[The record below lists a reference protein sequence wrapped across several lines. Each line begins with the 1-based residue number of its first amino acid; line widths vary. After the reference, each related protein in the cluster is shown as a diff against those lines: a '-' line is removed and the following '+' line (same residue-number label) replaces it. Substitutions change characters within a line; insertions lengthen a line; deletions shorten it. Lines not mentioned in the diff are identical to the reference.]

1 MQHTYMTIA
10 SIIKKFDEINNSQ
23 YKPNG
28 QALYRFLLNKG
39 LTPRKKYI
47 NGAEVSMFDGRNAV
61 NMMTRF
67 IGELKQI
74 DAEVTG
80 RVKAKAKEEEK
91 KQKQNNKPTSPELE
105 LDGVRLFNENKR
117 NMKKK
122 IKLTES
128 VISNLISKSINRVL
142 NESEMDYYGDEISEY
157 SEKMKMAALSGDV
170 SKTKRYADKIIEF
183 AQNIESFLESNMGF

>member
-80 RVKAKAKEEEK
+80 RVKAKEEEK
-91 KQKQNNKPTSPELE
+91 IQRQNNKPTSPELE
-105 LDGVRLFNENKR
+105 LDGVKLFNENKR

-128 VISNLISKSINRVL
+128 VISNLISESINRVL
-142 NESEMDYYGDEISEY
+142 NESEMDYYGDEISKY
-157 SEKMKMAALSGDV
+157 SEKMKMAALSGNV
-170 SKTKRYADKIIEF
+170 SETKIYANKIIEF

>member
-10 SIIKKFDEINNSQ
+10 SIIKKFGEINNSQ

-47 NGAEVSMFDGRNAV
+47 NGAEISMFDGRNAV

-80 RVKAKAKEEEK
+80 RVKAKEEEK
-91 KQKQNNKPTSPELE
+91 IQRQNNKPTSPELE
-105 LDGVRLFNENKR
+105 LDGVKLFNENKR

-128 VISNLISKSINRVL
+128 VISKLISESINRVL
-142 NESEMDYYGDEISEY
+142 NESEMDYYGDEISKY
-157 SEKMKMAALSGDV
+157 SEKMKMAALSGNV
-170 SKTKRYADKIIEF
+170 SETKIYANKIIEF

>member
-39 LTPRKKYI
+39 LTPGKKYI

-80 RVKAKAKEEEK
+80 RVKAREEEK
-91 KQKQNNKPTSPELE
+91 IQRQNNKPTSPELE
-105 LDGVRLFNENKR
+105 LDKR

-128 VISNLISKSINRVL
+128 VISNLISESINRVL
-142 NESEMDYYGDEISEY
+142 NESEMDYYGDEISKY
-157 SEKMKMAALSGDV
+157 SEKMKMAALSGNV
-170 SKTKRYADKIIEF
+170 SETKIYANKIIEF